1 MKVSLAKAYKP
12 TSLPRTLIYN
22 PPNTEIFRMIRTKN
36 PKQVGYM
43 SAYPAKKN
51 GKDYLL
57 IGLLMIFD
65 KRKRY
70 GTEFINFAKNY
81 SKRNNFGGRII
92 LQADATVADPHNAPH
107 VFYRKQGFTS
117 DDKKAIK
124 NIDKHIRKN
133 KELDP
138 HKTPA
143 LIMYYDPDLRE
154 EKLTFFEK
162 IKIYFSN
169 LL

>member
-12 TSLPRTLIYN
+12 TPLPRTLIYN

-36 PKQVGYM
+36 PKQVGHM
-43 SAYPAKKN
+43 SLYSGKKDD
-51 GKDYLL
+51 KDYFF
-57 IGLLMIFD
+57 IGLLLIFN
-65 KRKRY
+65 KREGY

-81 SKRNNFGGRII
+81 SKQNNCNGRLI
-92 LQADATVADPHNAPH
+92 LKADATVADPHNAPH

-143 LIMYYDPDLRE
+143 LIMYYDPDLKE

-162 IKIYFSN
+162 IKNYFSN